1 MVQGAGRRR
10 LSVAVLPVCT
20 NVQDP
25 CRRGRGS
32 SQQRPTLLRRCGD
45 QARLEQLPDQA
56 EAVVLLH
63 PAAGRAQHRE
73 AAIARE
79 VCAGREHRGLAAPRP
94 ALQQHRGAA
103 TLARSVERTCDQ
115 RELLLAL
122 DHIGGGGVH
131 KGDNL
136 RDWAKVV
143 LPSFYP
149 RWGSLARVKNPRR
162 ADSEAGVGESH
173 GPEFWR
179 CLESGPVNPGRTVLL
194 RSLARWCFTHRRLVA
209 AAWVAVLL
217 GVTVIHTAAGSNYRD
232 SFRLHGTDSFDA
244 LNLLQ
249 DSAPKAA
256 GDTDRIVLAAKQGK
270 LTDPQIQARV
280 NQMLANVKKD
290 AHVATVGKLTVS
302 PNGRIG
308 FVTFNFDLQ
317 ASKLKIADIKR
328 VIKTAQAAETPNLQV
343 ELGGQAIEVAN
354 PQGTGG
360 TAPGFLAAAVVLFLV
375 FGSLL
380 AMLLPLL
387 TAGFALGTGIAAIG
401 LLSHVIATPQF
412 SSELSLLIGLGVG
425 VDYALFI
432 VTRHRQG
439 LLRGRSVEEAAVDAV
454 DTAGRAVL
462 FAGMTV
468 CIALLGMFALGVSF
482 LYGVAIAASLV
493 VAFTVIAALTLLP
506 AMLGFFGLKVL
517 RRRER
522 RALAGEQFTRNDES
536 PVWGRWARQLER
548 RPALFAAGAAVF
560 MLVLAIPF
568 LHLRLG
574 SSDQGSD
581 PKSTTTRQA
590 YDLLAKG
597 FGPGFNGPLQ
607 LVATVDEPGQTQ
619 AFGHAVKAV
628 GATPDVAA
636 TTPTHVLQGPGGRV
650 AVAQVIPKGSPQD
663 ASTSDLVDQL
673 RQDVLPHA
681 TGGQVRVLVGGQ
693 TAIFKDFSGVL
704 SGKLP
709 LFVGVVVALSFL
721 LLMVVF
727 RSLVVPAMAAA
738 MNLLSVGA
746 SFGVV
751 VAIFQWGWFAGLL
764 GVDRTGPIEA
774 FLPV

>member
-1 MVQGAGRRR
+1 M
-10 LSVAVLPVCT
+10 
-20 NVQDP
+20 
-25 CRRGRGS
+25 
-32 SQQRPTLLRRCGD
+32 
-45 QARLEQLPDQA
+45 
-56 EAVVLLH
+56 
-63 PAAGRAQHRE
+63 RA
-73 AAIARE
+73 
-79 VCAGREHRGLAAPRP
+79 
-94 ALQQHRGAA
+94 
-103 TLARSVERTCDQ
+103 
-115 RELLLAL
+115 
-122 DHIGGGGVH
+122 
-131 KGDNL
+131 
-136 RDWAKVV
+136 
-143 LPSFYP
+143 
-149 RWGSLARVKNPRR
+149 
-162 ADSEAGVGESH
+162 
-173 GPEFWR
+173 
-179 CLESGPVNPGRTVLL
+179 
-194 RSLARWCFTHRRLVA
+194 LARWCFTHRRLVA

-217 GVTVIHTAAGSNYRD
+217 ALTAIHTAAGSNYRD

-256 GDTDRIVLAAKQGK
+256 GDTDRIVLAVKQGK

-290 AHVATVGKLTVS
+290 PHVASVGKLTIS
-302 PNGRIG
+302 PNGKIG
-308 FVTFNFDLQ
+308 YVTFNFDLQ
-317 ASKLKIADIKR
+317 ANKLKVADIKR

-387 TAGFALGTGIAAIG
+387 TAGVSLGAGIAAIG

-439 LLRGRSVEEAAVDAV
+439 LLRGKSIEDAAVDAV

-506 AMLGFFGLKVL
+506 AMLGFFGLRVL
-517 RRRER
+517 KRKER
-522 RALAGEQFTRNDES
+522 RALKEGVVTETDES
-536 PVWGRWARQLER
+536 PGWGRWARRLER
-548 RPALFAAGAAVF
+548 RPALFAAAAAAF
-560 MLVLAIPF
+560 MILLAIPA

-581 PKSTTTRQA
+581 PQSTTTRKA
-590 YDLLAKG
+590 YDLLATG

-607 LVATVDEPGQTQ
+607 LVARTPTAQDKADFARV
-619 AFGHAVKAV
+619 VKA
-628 GATPDVAA
+628 AAQTPDVVA
-636 TTPTHVLQGPGGRV
+636 TTPPVEVGGGISTAEIVPRGSPQ
-650 AVAQVIPKGSPQD
+650 AESTTTLLHTLRNDVIPKVGAGSG
-663 ASTSDLVDQL
+663 VD
-673 RQDVLPHA
+673 
-681 TGGQVRVLVGGQ
+681 VLVGGQ
-693 TAIFKDFSGVL
+693 TAIFEDFSHVL
-704 SGKLP
+704 AGKLP
-709 LFVGVVVALSFL
+709 LFIGVVVLLSFL
-721 LLMVVF
+721 LLTAVF
-727 RSLVVPAMAAA
+727 RSLVIPTMAAL
-738 MNLLSVGA
+738 MNLLSVAAG
-746 SFGVV
+746 FGVV
-751 VAIFQWGWFAGLL
+751 VAVFQWGWGASLI
-764 GVDRTGPIEA
+764 GVDKTGPIEA
-774 FLPV
+774 FVPVLTFAILFGLSMDYEVFLVSRIYEEWHRRRNNEEAVVHGLAATGRTITAAATIMVLVFGAFVLGGFRVIKLFGVALAAAVLLDALIVRSVLIPGLMLLVGDANWALPRFLERRIPQLNVEAQEAQPEQG